1 MQYMAHTV
9 LCSTSL
15 SQRVLVN
22 HRLPSSPLVPRPS
35 SLVRRPT
42 RCRSE
47 ARVMESSVDRRS
59 SIVDRCSVLISS
71 AAQQSSSPLSLVEM
85 VTVGAISLMCAES
98 DLTRPPRRRGDAKSI
113 APSST
118 SLAP

>member
-59 SIVDRCSVLISS
+59 SIGARCSFLQLRSNRRLHS
-71 AAQQSSSPLSLVEM
+71 LLS
-85 VTVGAISLMCAES
+85 
-98 DLTRPPRRRGDAKSI
+98 KW
-113 APSST
+113 
-118 SLAP
+118 